1 VIFLTKKSFDFN
13 HDLNQRLKSARFKS
27 ANPDCNQSANSH
39 SSKTLIE
46 VTLLT
51 RTKCAHTETAINQP
65 TAIQVKR

>member
-27 ANPDCNQSANSH
+27 ANP
-39 SSKTLIE
+39 
-46 VTLLT
+46 
-51 RTKCAHTETAINQP
+51 ETAINQP